1 MCCHKSCSTG
11 AAFCVGRN
19 TKRLSL
25 RTIPQDGAAIR
36 SFLLCMRVIRLLSI
50 PARHPLRK
58 LLPAGEAKRAI
69 RSTVIARQS
78 TDCRGNPFFFCMDIE
93 QLFIQF
99 HPPPFQC
106 SFSSGKTESAIHG
119 AHSNQCLFRNAFERH
134 IPFSRKGKS
143 TLKGRWVGLDKYRKQ
158 KREGKTLLFNLQ

>member
-1 MCCHKSCSTG
+1 MCCHKSRSKG
-11 AAFCVGRN
+11 AAFV
-19 TKRLSL
+19 
-25 RTIPQDGAAIR
+25 
-36 SFLLCMRVIRLLSI
+36 LCMRVIRLLSI
-50 PARHPLRK
+50 PTHHPLRK

-143 TLKGRWVGLDKYRKQ
+143 TLKGRWVGIDNKHSFTITLVLWRAGSDKFRQKQ
-158 KREGKTLLFNLQ
+158 KEKG

>member
-19 TKRLSL
+19 TKLLSL
-25 RTIPQDGAAIR
+25 RTIPQDGVAIR

-99 HPPPFQC
+99 HLPPFQC
-106 SFSSGKTESAIHG
+106 SFSLEKPKALSM
-119 AHSNQCLFRNAFERH
+119 AHIRINAYSEMLSRGISLF
-134 IPFSRKGKS
+134 P
-143 TLKGRWVGLDKYRKQ
+143 V
-158 KREGKTLLFNLQ
+158 REKVH